1 MTTSIAATQCVDE
14 VVSTFGSV
22 FSSIDEW
29 RVAIEALVA
38 SSGGVVGS
46 DAIDP
51 LIESL
56 VLPRLSEPGALVI
69 GAGFVAAPQFL
80 ADTDWHL
87 AWWLGHSNTFGL
99 GAADPGIRR
108 LEAEEDP
115 TAENF
120 RDYTTLEWWRV
131 PSTTGARHITG
142 PYVDYLCTDDYT
154 LTLTMPAFADGA
166 MIGVVGA
173 DLYVNDIERALLP
186 AVRDAGRSAALVNA
200 SGRVVVATDSSRPT
214 GSLLRIPDLR
224 ERADSLDSE
233 PGSDGRRIVACGTT
247 SLILVI
253 DLSIN

>member
-1 MTTSIAATQCVDE
+1 MTTSTAATQCVDE

-22 FSSIDEW
+22 FSSIDDW

-38 SSGGVVGS
+38 SSGGVVGTE
-46 DAIDP
+46 AIDP

-69 GAGFVAAPQFL
+69 GAGYVAAPQFL

-120 RDYTTLEWWRV
+120 RDYTNLEWWRV
-131 PSTTGARHITG
+131 PAQTHAPHITG

-154 LTLTMPAFADGA
+154 LTLTMPVMFEGRLVG
-166 MIGVVGA
+166 IVGA
-173 DLYVNDIERALLP
+173 DLYVNEIERTLLP
-186 AVRDAGRSAALVNA
+186 VVRRIERPATLVNA
-200 SGRVVVATDSSRPT
+200 SGRVVVSTDPHRAT
-214 GSLLRIPDLR
+214 GSILRDAL
-224 ERADSLDSE
+224 A
-233 PGSDGRRIVACGTT
+233 GTT
-247 SLILVI
+247 LPCGSLGLRLVL
-253 DLSIN
+253 DAA

>member
-1 MTTSIAATQCVDE
+1 MITSVAATQCVDE

-22 FSSIDEW
+22 FSSIDGW
-29 RVAIEALVA
+29 RVAIEALIA
-38 SSGGVVGS
+38 SSDGVIGA

-99 GAADPGIRR
+99 GATDPGIRR

-120 RDYTTLEWWRV
+120 RDYTNLEWWRV
-131 PSTTGARHITG
+131 PAQTHAPHITG

-154 LTLTMPAFADGA
+154 LTLTMPVMFDGRLVG
-166 MIGVVGA
+166 MVGA
-173 DLYVNDIERALLP
+173 DLYVNEIERTLLP
-186 AVRDAGRSAALVNA
+186 VVRRIERPATLVNA
-200 SGRVVVATDSSRPT
+200 SGRVVVSTDPHRAT
-214 GSLLRIPDLR
+214 GSILRDVL
-224 ERADSLDSE
+224 ADTTL
-233 PGSDGRRIVACGTT
+233 PCGT
-247 SLILVI
+247 SGLRLVL
-253 DLSIN
+253 DAA